1 MFVMYLSQSRPVCES
16 VVSKGEFSFKT
27 TSRKIV
33 GGSNTIHLFGNM
45 NLILWMYIVNCTLN
59 CTLYIVHCT
68 LHIVHVHCT
77 CTTVYNCVFTTCS
90 NDIMEYMNL
99 LILWKFM
106 FTCDTTYT
114 TCGSVVYND
123 IIV

>member
-1 MFVMYLSQSRPVCES
+1 MYLSQSRPVCES

-45 NLILWMYIVNCTLN
+45 NLILWMYIVH

-68 LHIVHVHCT
+68 LYMYIVHVQLCI
-77 CTTVYNCVFTTCS
+77 Y
-90 NDIMEYMNL
+90 YMQ
-99 LILWKFM
+99 
-106 FTCDTTYT
+106 
-114 TCGSVVYND
+114 
-123 IIV
+123 